1 MERIYKKHYNIEGVE
16 FDVKIFYN
24 GIVKIDNEEYI
35 HHFVIALERDNPLSS
50 NPDYPL
56 ALARGKLIE
65 FFDFIES
72 DNNGNKKQFPGNTL
86 GEIMY
91 CLFVCSTIGQLDYK
105 HYCLIYEFREEDPHG
120 IDWYRE
126 GRCTDAKMQRLFPD
140 EKESFKVYEYF
151 LGITSQIDLEAWD

>member
-1 MERIYKKHYNIEGVE
+1 MEQIYKQHYDIEGVE

-24 GIVKIDNEEYI
+24 GIVKINDEEYI

-50 NPDYPL
+50 IPDYPL
-56 ALARGKLIE
+56 ALTRGKLIE

-72 DNNGNKKQFPGNTL
+72 DDNGNKKQLPGNTL
-86 GEIMY
+86 EEIMY
-91 CLFVCSTIGQLDYK
+91 TLFVSCTIGETDYQ
-105 HYCLIYEFREEDPHG
+105 YFCLEYDFKEEDPTA

-126 GRCTDAKMQRLFPD
+126 GRCVFAKMERLFPD

-151 LGITSQIDLEAWD
+151 LGITNQIDLKAWN